1 MRIAKGKYSL
11 VHGID
16 STHWNRYQQ
25 LLSGIGGID
34 SGVDTGPSLTSVSSR
49 LPEGEGACR
58 WSTRLPSFLPH
69 ILQVAFHNHAKST
82 RIIEKEK
89 GAYEG
94 DKRGLQGEEKE
105 GIISRR

>member
-1 MRIAKGKYSL
+1 MSDLGLGAATARVIWRR
-11 VHGID
+11 V
-16 STHWNRYQQ
+16 NRLYKRYVYNCQ
-25 LLSGIGGID
+25 LIKE
-34 SGVDTGPSLTSVSSR
+34 TKSSR

-69 ILQVAFHNHAKST
+69 ILHVAFQNHAKST